1 MQTCALCQEEVTPRM
16 IREGSALT
24 RGADLYHRKCHRDA
38 RGRAPL
44 AAPIPAPAAA
54 GGIPEGTS
62 FPDIVVA
69 SEPAGFWRRV
79 GAHVVDGFILNVFV
93 FFASFLMGL
102 MAGVTGT
109 EPSGAALLG
118 GVIGLVVPML
128 YCVSFWVKKGA
139 TPGKMMLGIRV
150 VREDGGDVTSG
161 QSIIRYIGYLPSSLV
176 LGLGYL
182 WMLFDGEKRCWH
194 DIMAGTRVVRV

>member
-1 MQTCALCQEEVTPRM
+1 MPTCALCQEEVTPKM

-24 RGADLYHRKCHRDA
+24 RGPELFHRTCHREN

-44 AAPIPAPAAA
+44 AAPIPAPAGGGMPAA
-54 GGIPEGTS
+54 TS
-62 FPDIVVA
+62 FPDIAVGL
-69 SEPAGFWRRV
+69 EPAGFWRRV
-79 GAHVVDGFILNVFV
+79 GAHVIDGFILNVFV
-93 FFASFLMGL
+93 FLASFMTGL
-102 MAGVTGT
+102 MAGVSGA

-150 VREDGGDVTSG
+150 TREDGSDLTGG
-161 QSIIRYIGYLPSSLV
+161 QSILRYLGYIPSSLFF
-176 LGLGYL
+176 GLGYL
-182 WMLFDGEKRCWH
+182 WMLFDNDKRCWH
-194 DIMAGTRVVRV
+194 DMMAGTRVYRV

>member
-1 MQTCALCQEEVTPRM
+1 MKTCALCQEEVTPRM

-44 AAPIPAPAAA
+44 AAPIPGPAGRPMPAP
-54 GGIPEGTS
+54 TS
-62 FPDIVVA
+62 FPDIAVA

-93 FFASFLMGL
+93 FFASFAMGL
-102 MAGVTGT
+102 IAGVTGAQPT
-109 EPSGAALLG
+109 GAALLG
-118 GVIGLVVPML
+118 GIIGLVVPML

-150 VREDGGDVTSG
+150 VRADGGELTGG
-161 QSIIRYIGYLPSSLV
+161 QSFVRYLGYIPSSLV

-182 WMLFDGEKRCWH
+182 WMLFDPEKRCWH
-194 DIMAGTRVVRV
+194 DILAGTRVIRV

>member
-1 MQTCALCQEEVTPRM
+1 METCALCQEEVTPKM

-24 RGADLYHRKCHRDA
+24 RGADLYHRKCHREN

-44 AAPIPAPAAA
+44 AAPLPAPSHP
-54 GGIPEGTS
+54 GLPEATS
-62 FPDIVVA
+62 FPEISIA

-79 GAHVVDGFILNVFV
+79 GAHVVDGFIMNVFV
-93 FFASFLMGL
+93 FFAAFLMGL
-102 MAGVTGT
+102 IAGVTGT
-109 EPSGAALLG
+109 EPTGAALLG
-118 GVIGLVVPML
+118 GIIGLVLPMA

-150 VREDGGDVTSG
+150 AREDGGELTGG
-161 QSIIRYIGYLPSSLV
+161 QSIIRYLGYIPSSLF

-182 WMLFDGEKRCWH
+182 WMLWDSEKRCWH
-194 DIMAGTRVVRV
+194 DMMAGTRVFRV